1 MIYHIF
7 ISHSWSYGSNYSN
20 LVKLLRQSSG
30 FIFKDYSVPKDDPIH
45 NANNDAQLRQAIR
58 DQTGP
63 CSVVI
68 VLAGVYATYSKWMN
82 EEIALAKTGFDK
94 AKPTIAVRP
103 RGNERISQTVRD
115 AADRLVGW
123 NTQSVVRA
131 IREVVQ

>member
-20 LVKLLRQSSG
+20 LVKLLRQNSG

-82 EEIALAKTGFDK
+82 EEVALAKTGFDK
-94 AKPTIAVRP
+94 AKPAIAVRP

-115 AADRLVGW
+115 DADRLVGW

>member
-1 MIYHIF
+1 MIYNIF

-20 LVKLLRQSSG
+20 LVNLLRQSSG

-45 NANNDAQLRQAIR
+45 NANNDAELRQAIR
-58 DQTGP
+58 DQMGP

-68 VLAGVYATYSKWMN
+68 VLAGVYATYSRWIY
-82 EEIALAKTGFDK
+82 EEITLAKEGFCK
-94 AKPTIAVRP
+94 AKPIIAVRP
-103 RGNERISQTVRD
+103 RGNERISQKVKY

>member
-30 FIFKDYSVPKDDPIH
+30 FVFKDYSVPKDDPIH

-68 VLAGVYATYSKWMN
+68 VLAGVYATYGKWMN

>member
-1 MIYHIF
+1 MIYNIF

-20 LVKLLRQSSG
+20 LVNLLRQSSG

-45 NANNDAQLRQAIR
+45 NTNNDAQLRQAIR
-58 DQTGP
+58 DQMGP

-68 VLAGVYATYSKWMN
+68 ILAGVYATYSKWIN
-82 EEIALAKTGFDK
+82 EEIALAKTGFYK

>member
-1 MIYHIF
+1 MIYNIF
-7 ISHSWSYGSNYSN
+7 ISHSWSYGSNYNN
-20 LVKLLRQSSG
+20 LVNLLRQNSG

-58 DQTGP
+58 DKMGP

-68 VLAGVYATYSKWMN
+68 VLAGVYATYSKWIN
-82 EEIALAKTGFDK
+82 EEIALAKRGFYK

>member
-1 MIYHIF
+1 MIYNIF

-20 LVKLLRQSSG
+20 LVNLLRQSSG

-45 NANNDAQLRQAIR
+45 
-58 DQTGP
+58 
-63 CSVVI
+63 
-68 VLAGVYATYSKWMN
+68 
-82 EEIALAKTGFDK
+82 
-94 AKPTIAVRP
+94 
-103 RGNERISQTVRD
+103 NERISQTVRD

>member
-20 LVKLLRQSSG
+20 LVKLLRQSPG
-30 FIFKDYSVPKDDPIH
+30 FVFNDYSVPKDDPIH

-58 DQTGP
+58 GQMGP

-68 VLAGVYATYSKWMN
+68 VFAGVYATYSKWIN
-82 EEIALAKTGFDK
+82 EEIALAKTGFYK

-123 NTQSVVRA
+123 NKQSVVRA